1 MTRFLNQV
9 HSICLTILAVFAL
22 LNSPASLA
30 EEGSKNKKEKVKGPD
45 VVLTESKTR
54 SIQEYRQ
61 NGKLTMI
68 KVVPKKGKPY
78 YMVPEDPTK
87 HFGDLERA
95 ERLVPK
101 WKLKEF

>member
-1 MTRFLNQV
+1 MTLLSNKFRLF
-9 HSICLTILAVFAL
+9 CLTAFAGFVL
-22 LNSPASLA
+22 LIAPTSLA

-45 VVLTESKTR
+45 VVLIESKQR

-101 WKLKEF
+101 WKIKEF

>member
-1 MTRFLNQV
+1 MTIVAGFAFL
-9 HSICLTILAVFAL
+9 FA
-22 LNSPASLA
+22 SASLA

-45 VVLTESKTR
+45 VVLIESKQR

-95 ERLVPK
+95 DRLVPK
-101 WKLKEF
+101 WKIKEF

>member
-1 MTRFLNQV
+1 MTRLFNTVQV
-9 HSICLTILAVFAL
+9 RILAFCIVAACLTAPAALAA
-22 LNSPASLA
+22 
-30 EEGSKNKKEKVKGPD
+30 EGSKNKKEKVKGPD
-45 VVLTESKTR
+45 IVLIESKNR

-61 NGKLTMI
+61 NGRLTSI

-101 WKLKEF
+101 WKIKEF

>member
-9 HSICLTILAVFAL
+9 RSICLTILAVFAL
-22 LNSPASLA
+22 LNAPTSLA

>member
-1 MTRFLNQV
+1 MTRILNDARNF
-9 HSICLTILAVFAL
+9 CLTIFAGFAL
-22 LNSPASLA
+22 LLAPATLA

-45 VVLTESKTR
+45 VVLIESKQR

-95 ERLVPK
+95 DRLVPK
-101 WKLKEF
+101 WKLREF

>member
-9 HSICLTILAVFAL
+9 RSICLTILAVFAL
-22 LNSPASLA
+22 LNSPTSLA

>member
-1 MTRFLNQV
+1 MIQTR
-9 HSICLTILAVFAL
+9 ILAFCIGTCCILAI
-22 LNSPASLA
+22 PAMAA
-30 EEGSKNKKEKVKGPD
+30 ESTKKKKEKVKGPD
-45 VVLTESKTR
+45 VVLIESKNR

-61 NGKLTMI
+61 NGRLTSI

-101 WKLKEF
+101 WTIKEF